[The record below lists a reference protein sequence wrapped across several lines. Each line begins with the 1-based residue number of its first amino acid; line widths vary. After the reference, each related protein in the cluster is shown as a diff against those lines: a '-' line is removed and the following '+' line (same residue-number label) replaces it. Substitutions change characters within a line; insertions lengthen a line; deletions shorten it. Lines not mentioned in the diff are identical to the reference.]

1 MLTLKEHLRHD
12 YLSAQQ
18 YEQAGIAIEN
28 LTPGEIN
35 AAVLECAQRLDGTW
49 VETENSRARQIR
61 FCQALT
67 AWPDFHKLHGY
78 IHPESRVGSAWLES
92 MGGAFLE

>member
-1 MLTLKEHLRHD
+1 
-12 YLSAQQ
+12 
-18 YEQAGIAIEN
+18 
-28 LTPGEIN
+28 
-35 AAVLECAQRLDGTW
+35 LECAQRLDGTR

-61 FCQALT
+61 FWQALA

-92 MGGAFLE
+92 MGDAFLE